1 MSVNVCI
8 QKKIEILFCVL
19 GISRNNYY
27 QVVVNNKLTL
37 KVLLKMSSIVE
48 IVETPVFNASFAVTD
63 LLMKTLE
70 NAAKTVAVECV
81 KACGNQYG
89 FNAEEAIRMLGLENL
104 ALTRKMMAKKSA
116 GIKKLKSVKE
126 PKAAKEASFPFP
138 FCSGSVNSNCC
149 QGITYNRGLFT
160 QCSKEKMD
168 NSSYCKVCQADA
180 LTNAA
185 GVPTCG
191 NIEMR
196 LATGLYD
203 YKDSKG
209 RKPASY
215 LKVLAKLKLTK
226 EAAIEAASKQ
236 NIEIDELHF
245 QGKEKSKKTSSSPRG
260 RPKKASTA
268 INADG
273 ASDLFA
279 QLQSEDSEND
289 SDNDSNVT
297 KKSNKLSEEEKSAKK
312 AALEAERQQ
321 KKADREAKIAAEK
334 AEKEEKRKAEAA
346 EKKAEREA
354 KAAAEKAEREI
365 KRNQEKA
372 EREAKRKQ
380 EKESKK
386 PKKEADKKPKN
397 AKKSEEEPNP
407 KAQAEEKPKEQ
418 ETSEAKPQ
426 KVTVTRIKIDDVE
439 YLKSSTN
446 ILYNPKTREEV
457 GMYDPINKTIIPLP
471 DDDEEEEEDGY
482 ESE

>member
-1 MSVNVCI
+1 
-8 QKKIEILFCVL
+8 
-19 GISRNNYY
+19 
-27 QVVVNNKLTL
+27 
-37 KVLLKMSSIVE
+37 MSSIVE

-70 NAAKTVAVECV
+70 NAAKSVAVECV

-116 GIKKLKSVKE
+116 GAKKLKEPKE
-126 PKAAKEASFPFP
+126 PKSKKEASFPLP
-138 FCSGSVNSNCC
+138 FCSGTVDSTCC

-180 LTNAA
+180 LTNAS

-209 RKPASY
+209 RKPAIY
-215 LKVLAKLKLTK
+215 MKVLNKLKLTK
-226 EAAIEAASKQ
+226 EDAIEAASKK
-236 NIEIDELHF
+236 NMEIDELHF
-245 QGKEKSKKTSSSPRG
+245 QGKEKTKKSSGSPRG
-260 RPKKASTA
+260 RPKKPSAA

-279 QLQSEDSEND
+279 QLQSEDS
-289 SDNDSNVT
+289 DNESQDSNVT
-297 KKSNKLSEEEKSAKK
+297 KKSNKLSDEEKAAKK
-312 AALEAERQQ
+312 AQLEAERQQ
-321 KKADREAKIAAEK
+321 KKAERETKAAVEK

-354 KAAAEKAEREI
+354 K
-365 KRNQEKA
+365 RNQEKA
-372 EREAKRKQ
+372 EREAKRNQEKAEKEAKRNQEKAEKNSKKAEKQPKTKNEEVEKKPQPQDKQ
-380 EKESKK
+380 EKK
-386 PKKEADKKPKN
+386 PE
-397 AKKSEEEPNP
+397 
-407 KAQAEEKPKEQ
+407 EQ
-418 ETSEAKPQ
+418 EEVKPQ

-457 GMYDPINKTIIPLP
+457 GLYDPVTKTITPLP
-471 DDDEEEEEDGY
+471 EDDDEEEEEEGY
-482 ESE
+482 ESD